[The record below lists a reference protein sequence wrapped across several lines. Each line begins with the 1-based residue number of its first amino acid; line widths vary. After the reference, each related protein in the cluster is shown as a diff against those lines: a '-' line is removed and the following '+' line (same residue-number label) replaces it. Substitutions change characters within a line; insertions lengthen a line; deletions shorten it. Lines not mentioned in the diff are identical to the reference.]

1 MNKETRKEKIY
12 NVGDLVQFVGN
23 NESSY
28 IALIVNRQL
37 SHLFDEYE
45 YLTHNIVYKIDKVKD
60 KFHIYLSA
68 GGLLSNIIINN
79 NKNINDNDGIFIGI
93 KKI

>member
-45 YLTHNIVYKIDKVKD
+45 YRIHFCDEDVPDDRWLFGSVFNKIM
-60 KFHIYLSA
+60 
-68 GGLLSNIIINN
+68 G
-79 NKNINDNDGIFIGI
+79 
-93 KKI
+93 